1 MQTND
6 GSLPPLSARVSRLFA
21 TFHARSAPEQSVDD
35 VARSVS
41 AMLGRIVPGAEIAAL
56 RAGEYDRDF
65 ADPQILAALAK
76 HFGVPPAYLAGADAT
91 AVRQVEKELLMLAA
105 TRDAGVRSLNLRGK
119 KIDIGELADHLKRLA
134 KRRSDSPDEAA
145 TRDVSDTS
153 DLGE

>member
-76 HFGVPPAYLAGADAT
+76 HFGVPPAYLAGVDAA

-145 TRDVSDTS
+145 TRDVSDAS